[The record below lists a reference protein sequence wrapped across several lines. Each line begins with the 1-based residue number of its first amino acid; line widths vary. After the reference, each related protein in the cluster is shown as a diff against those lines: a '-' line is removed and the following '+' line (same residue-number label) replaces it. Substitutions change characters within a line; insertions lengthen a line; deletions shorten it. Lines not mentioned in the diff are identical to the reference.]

1 MHATLARLTLSPVL
15 LPGASGRTDVSVQA
29 RAVVVTR
36 IISLLEEAG
45 LDEGGLSGRGSGTE
59 TAHPHVLVVAPAR
72 RPMIAVDAQPD
83 LGALGLETPSAP
95 GGPGSGVGGGS
106 PALDVR
112 PTVDVR
118 PTLDVTAT
126 VAVTLLRLAGWH
138 GAVETIEVAGSA
150 DDGAL
155 DALDALDSL
164 ESVVSTRLPGRR
176 LVLLATGSD
185 EAELHAGARPALAA
199 AHTRVRT
206 LGDRLG
212 VARVSTDALVD

>member
-1 MHATLARLTLSPVL
+1 MHAILARLTLSPVL
-15 LPGASGRTDVSVQA
+15 LPGASGRTDLSAQA
-29 RAVVVTR
+29 RAAVVAR
-36 IISLLEEAG
+36 ITSLLEEAG

-83 LGALGLETPSAP
+83 LGALGLETPRAP

-106 PALDVR
+106 PTL
-112 PTVDVR
+112 DVR

-138 GAVETIEVAGSA
+138 GAVETIEVAGHA
-150 DDGAL
+150 DDGANSAH

-164 ESVVSTRLPGRR
+164 EAVVSARLPGRR

-185 EAELHAGARPALAA
+185 EAELPAGARPALAA
-199 AHTRVRT
+199 AHARVRT

>member
-112 PTVDVR
+112 PT
-118 PTLDVTAT
+118 LDVTAT

-150 DDGAL
+150 DDGA
-155 DALDALDSL
+155 DGALDALDSL
-164 ESVVSTRLPGRR
+164 EAVVSARLPGRR

-185 EAELHAGARPALAA
+185 EAELPAGARPALAA
-199 AHTRVRT
+199 AHARVRT

>member
-1 MHATLARLTLSPVL
+1 MHAILARLTLSPVL
-15 LPGASGRTDVSVQA
+15 LPGASGRTDVSARA
-29 RAVVVTR
+29 RAVVVAR
-36 IISLLEEAG
+36 ITSLLEEAG
-45 LDEGGLSGRGSGTE
+45 LSRLGAGAEAD
-59 TAHPHVLVVAPAR
+59 HPHVLVVAPAR

-83 LGALGLETPSAP
+83 FGALGLETSSAP

-150 DDGAL
+150 DDGA
-155 DALDALDSL
+155 DGALDAL
-164 ESVVSTRLPGRR
+164 EAVVSARLPGRR

-185 EAELHAGARPALAA
+185 EAELPAGARPALAA
-199 AHTRVRT
+199 AHARVRT

>member
-1 MHATLARLTLSPVL
+1 MHAILARLTLSPVL
-15 LPGASGRTDVSVQA
+15 LPGASGRTDLSAQA

-36 IISLLEEAG
+36 ITSLLEEAG
-45 LDEGGLSGRGSGTE
+45 LDEGGLGGRGSGTE
-59 TAHPHVLVVAPAR
+59 DDHPHVLVVAPAR
-72 RPMIAVDAQPD
+72 RPMIAVDARPD

-95 GGPGSGVGGGS
+95 GGSGSGVGDGS
-106 PALDVR
+106 PTL
-112 PTVDVR
+112 DVR

-138 GAVETIEVAGSA
+138 GAVETIEVAGHA
-150 DDGAL
+150 DDGANSAH
-155 DALDALDSL
+155 DALAAFDSR
-164 ESVVSTRLPGRR
+164 EAVVSTGLPGRR

-185 EAELHAGARPALAA
+185 EAELPAGARPALAA

-212 VARVSTDALVD
+212 VTQVSTDALVD

>member
-1 MHATLARLTLSPVL
+1 MHAILARLTLSPVL
-15 LPGASGRTDVSVQA
+15 LPGASGRTDLCAQA
-29 RAVVVTR
+29 RAAVVAR
-36 IISLLEEAG
+36 ITSLLEEAG
-45 LDEGGLSGRGSGTE
+45 LSRLGAGAEADHPHVLVI
-59 TAHPHVLVVAPAR
+59 PHVLVVAPAR

-112 PTVDVR
+112 PT
-118 PTLDVTAT
+118 LDVTAT

-150 DDGAL
+150 DDGA
-155 DALDALDSL
+155 DGALDALDSL
-164 ESVVSTRLPGRR
+164 EAVVSARLPGRR

-185 EAELHAGARPALAA
+185 EAELPAGARPALAA
-199 AHTRVRT
+199 AHARVRT

>member
-1 MHATLARLTLSPVL
+1 MHAILARLTLSPVL
-15 LPGASGRTDVSVQA
+15 LPGASGRTDVSAQT
-29 RAVVVTR
+29 RAVVVAR
-36 IISLLEEAG
+36 ITSLLEEAG
-45 LDEGGLSGRGSGTE
+45 LDEGGLGGRGSGTE

-72 RPMIAVDAQPD
+72 RPMIAVDARPD

-95 GGPGSGVGGGS
+95 GGPGSGVGVGS
-106 PALDVR
+106 PAL
-112 PTVDVR
+112 DVR

-150 DDGAL
+150 DDGA
-155 DALDALDSL
+155 DGALDALDSL
-164 ESVVSTRLPGRR
+164 EAVVSARLPGRR

-185 EAELHAGARPALAA
+185 EAELPAGARPALAA
-199 AHTRVRT
+199 AHARVRT

>member
-1 MHATLARLTLSPVL
+1 MHAILARLTLSPVL
-15 LPGASGRTDVSVQA
+15 LPGASGRTDVSAQA
-29 RAVVVTR
+29 REIVVAR
-36 IISLLEEAG
+36 ITSLLEEAG

-59 TAHPHVLVVAPAR
+59 DDDPHVLVVAPAR
-72 RPMIAVDAQPD
+72 RPMIAVDARPD
-83 LGALGLETPSAP
+83 LGSLGLETPRAP
-95 GGPGSGVGGGS
+95 GGSGSGVGGGS
-106 PALDVR
+106 
-112 PTVDVR
+112 

-155 DALDALDSL
+155 DALDSL

-176 LVLLATGSD
+176 LVLLAMGSD

>member
-15 LPGASGRTDVSVQA
+15 LPGASGRTDVSAQA

-112 PTVDVR
+112 PT
-118 PTLDVTAT
+118 LDVTAT

-150 DDGAL
+150 DDGADGVL

-164 ESVVSTRLPGRR
+164 EAVVSTRLPGRR
-176 LVLLATGSD
+176 LVLLSTGSD
-185 EAELHAGARPALAA
+185 EAELPAGARPALAA
-199 AHTRVRT
+199 AHARVRT